1 MMHAEDI
8 RTYCLQKKEVTESF
22 PFDEHT
28 LVFKVAGKMFLLLPL
43 DETLLVFNAKNTP
56 EKSLE
61 LREHYSSI
69 QPGFHMN
76 KLHWNTIHV
85 NDEIPSQL
93 IYNLIDDSYNLVVAK
108 LPKKVKANW

>member
-43 DETLLVFNAKNTP
+43 DETLLAFNAKNTP
-56 EKSLE
+56 EKSIE
-61 LREHYSSI
+61 LREQFTNI

-76 KLHWNTIHV
+76 KLHHFPLS
-85 NDEIPSQL
+85 EACQL
-93 IYNLIDDSYNLVVAK
+93 LTFCNLHLLVVIHFPQSYCTK
-108 LPKKVKANW
+108 YQNPQ

>member
-43 DETLLVFNAKNTP
+43 NETLLAFNAKNTP
-56 EKSLE
+56 EKSIE
-61 LREHYSSI
+61 LREQFTNI

-76 KLHWNTIHV
+76 KLHWNTILV
-85 NDEIPSQL
+85 NDEIPTQL
-93 IYNLIDDSYNLVVAK
+93 IYELIDDSYNLVVAK